1 MSAVTADAA
10 VAANSAVAAVAAVT
24 AVAAVAAEGIN
35 KGEFLRCKFQLTFC
49 LVMKIVTFIR
59 PFSSRR
65 EISKSN
71 SVSPPFH

>member
-1 MSAVTADAA
+1 MPAVTADAA
-10 VAANSAVAAVAAVT
+10 VAAVAAVAADSAAA
-24 AVAAVAAEGIN
+24 AVDVVAAEGIN

>member
-1 MSAVTADAA
+1 MSAHDV
-10 VAANSAVAAVAAVT
+10 VAAVAAVAAGAADSAAAAADVV
-24 AVAAVAAEGIN
+24 AVEGIN

>member
-71 SVSPPFH
+71 SVSPPLN

>member
-24 AVAAVAAEGIN
+24 AVAPVAAEGIN

>member
-1 MSAVTADAA
+1 MSAVTANAA